1 MNQGELLLLLVLL
14 LLPDVEAC
22 DGGVICDKNGC
33 SLTNKDECPQSCTN
47 AEYSFSD
54 SDRTDTGTKQ
64 CECSLCGDNHNA
76 CVEAYGAWVC
86 DGLGPI
92 SSLYTGS
99 FGCSC

>member
-54 SDRTDTGTKQ
+54 SDRTGTHHPWRS
-64 CECSLCGDNHNA
+64 CA
-76 CVEAYGAWVC
+76 AAYLVPRPRRALRYLRSAERGPR
-86 DGLGPI
+86 GL
-92 SSLYTGS
+92 
-99 FGCSC
+99 